1 MLSFCRD
8 EVGSDTEVM
17 FSLVPWCA
25 AHVVIVSKSD
35 YGTASS
41 TKSGLRALVC
51 CSALFHAEAPPLL
64 IQVFSGNKNVMKAIH
79 SFARIH

>member
-8 EVGSDTEVM
+8 EVASGKEVM

-25 AHVVIVSKSD
+25 AHVVIISKLD
-35 YGTASS
+35 CGTASS

-51 CSALFHAEAPPLL
+51 CSALFHAAAPPLL
-64 IQVFSGNKNVMKAIH
+64 IKVF
-79 SFARIH
+79 FR